1 MANAVQEAGYLD
13 SPGTAKTFV
22 HDISASGSKAQPGSG
37 GDENTLSSQLPVI
50 SLPKGGAAARSGV
63 RDALMLP
70 AARSAPIRVSKRRE
84 THIDG
89 GHT

>member
-1 MANAVQEAGYLD
+1 MTDAVQEAGYLD

-70 AARSAPIRVSKRRE
+70 AARSAPIRVSERRE
-84 THIDG
+84 NPH
-89 GHT
+89 